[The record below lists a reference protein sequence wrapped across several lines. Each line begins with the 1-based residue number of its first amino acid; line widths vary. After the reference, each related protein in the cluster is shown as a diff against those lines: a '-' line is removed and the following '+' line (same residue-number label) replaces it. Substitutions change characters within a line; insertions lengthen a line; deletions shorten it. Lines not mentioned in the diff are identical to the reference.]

1 MKEYL
6 YTIVEWSTSR
16 PWFFLS
22 VYFEASVDDSVVEK
36 YLLPKEQVLEQEN
49 LNERVSSRLEGD

>member
-6 YTIVEWSTSR
+6 HTIVEWRPSR

-36 YLLPKEQVLEQEN
+36 YLLPKKQVLEQEN